1 MNHSNLPQQN
11 NKDIQKIVKLL
22 FRNSWIILLCVIIA
36 LAIAYAY
43 NYYTIPSYKVSATLL
58 LKDKSERNRSNDES
72 SYINSDLLV
81 RNQNLQNE
89 LEILKSYPVIEQAVE
104 KLNLEVSYYEYKNY
118 QYYNAYKKVPFKV
131 FIFKEHP
138 QLVGP
143 VFDIHLNSNGSYS
156 LKVENQDGMVYNYN
170 TGQII
175 RAREDLE
182 LDIKGNLG
190 QIVETEDFKFLI
202 TINDNDSLLL
212 QNNIFYAFKLSTN
225 KQIVSQLKG
234 GLNFY
239 IPNDLA
245 TIIEISME
253 VNSVQL
259 GIDIINELIQVYS
272 ESNLEKKNHLA
283 NMTLEYIDEQLDE
296 ISASLNLTE
305 TNLQQFMSQN
315 KMMNVDEQSTRL
327 SQQRLNLQNQLAEL
341 MTQKRYYEYIKE
353 YNANSSDEVQIIP
366 PSAMG
371 VQDPLLNNLIQ
382 ELSTA
387 QAQKANMINNNQER
401 NPIVNRLD
409 IQINNLKNTITE
421 NISAAALNNEISINE
436 MQNRI
441 AQIENEIS
449 NLPKTQMQM
458 GGIRRNYD
466 LNNSIYNYLLE
477 KQAEAKITKASNL
490 PDNVIIEPA
499 HLSSSAPVSPNKKRI
514 YSIAILLGLVIPS
527 SILFLLDFFNTTIST
542 QEDIENITNAVVIG
556 KVFHHNNRKEKNV
569 FTLLT
574 KDKTAENFRTL
585 RTNINFAMN
594 GSPHKTI
601 LVTSCLSG
609 EGKTFNALNIASAYA
624 QTRKKTIL
632 LNFDLRKSQSIIK
645 DTDNTNGLS
654 LYLSGETSI
663 NEIIQKTDN
672 PSLDYINSGPIPPNP
687 LELMENENTAKLFDF
702 LKQNY
707 EQIIIDSPPLAQ
719 VSDALAIIGHAN
731 LNLIVTRYNV
741 TKKKILRLVLSE
753 LKNKHINN
761 VYIILN
767 NNKLKS
773 EQMGYGYYEK

>member
-1 MNHSNLPQQN
+1 
-11 NKDIQKIVKLL
+11 
-22 FRNSWIILLCVIIA
+22 
-36 LAIAYAY
+36 
-43 NYYTIPSYKVSATLL
+43 
-58 LKDKSERNRSNDES
+58 
-72 SYINSDLLV
+72 
-81 RNQNLQNE
+81 
-89 LEILKSYPVIEQAVE
+89 
-104 KLNLEVSYYEYKNY
+104 
-118 QYYNAYKKVPFKV
+118 
-131 FIFKEHP
+131 
-138 QLVGP
+138 
-143 VFDIHLNSNGSYS
+143 
-156 LKVENQDGMVYNYN
+156 MVYNYN

-175 RAREDLE
+175 RTREGLD

-212 QNNIFYAFKLSTN
+212 KNNIYYAFKLSTN
-225 KQIVSQLKG
+225 KQIVNQLKEK
-234 GLNFY
+234 LNFY
-239 IPNDLA
+239 IPNEMA
-245 TIIEISME
+245 TINEIGME

-283 NMTLEYIDEQLDE
+283 NMTLKYIDEQLDE

-305 TNLQQFMSQN
+305 NNLQQFMAQN

-409 IQINNLKNTITE
+409 IQINNLKKTVAE
-421 NISAAALNNEISINE
+421 NIAAAALNNEISINE

-449 NLPKTQMQM
+449 SLPKTQMQM

-499 HLSSSAPVSPNKKRI
+499 HLSSSAPVSPDKMRI

-542 QEDIENITNAVVIG
+542 QEDIEGITNSTVIG

-569 FTLLT
+569 FTSST
-574 KDKTAENFRTL
+574 KDKTTENFRTL

-594 GSPHKTI
+594 GSSHKTI

-624 QTRKKTIL
+624 QTKKKTIL

-645 DTDNTNGLS
+645 NTDNANGLS
-654 LYLSGETSI
+654 LYLSGETSL

-672 PSLDYINSGPIPPNP
+672 PSLDYIHSGPIPPNP